1 MTTANELWPQL
12 EALGEDEVRRRL
24 AIGAYGQMKEPLVRE
39 WLAMKD
45 AQRVEARER
54 ERQASEREALRL
66 VQESNAIA
74 AQQNYIALYGI
85 IVALVTALVALT
97 HR

>member
-24 AIGAYGQMKEPLVRE
+24 EIGAYGQMKEPLVRE

-74 AQQNYIALYGI
+74 AQQNYIAWYGI

-97 HR
+97 QR